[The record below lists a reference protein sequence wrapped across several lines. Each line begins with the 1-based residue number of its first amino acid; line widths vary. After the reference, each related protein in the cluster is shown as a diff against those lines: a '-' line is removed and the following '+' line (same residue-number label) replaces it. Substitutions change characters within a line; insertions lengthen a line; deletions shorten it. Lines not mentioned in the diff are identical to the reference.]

1 MTHFL
6 KYSVIVA
13 GLLAQQAWS
22 ADLLQ
27 TWQAARDYDA
37 SYAAARYA
45 REAGSE
51 KKWQGIAPL
60 LPQLNASA
68 SYSKT
73 DNRPSK
79 RSASNLNSPI
89 GDGDNTRKTQ
99 GISLTQTVFD
109 WAKFAN
115 LSISEQRSLIA
126 EDQFRVAEQDLMLK
140 VATAYFDVLLAEDTL
155 TFTQAAKTAFAR
167 QLEQAKLSFKIG
179 TATVVDTYEAQAN
192 YDNASAQ
199 EIAAQND
206 LAIKRD
212 ALRTLSNV
220 DPQQLKPLGEALPL
234 SLPQPAQEEA
244 WLTRATAQ
252 NFELAAKQKQ
262 YTIAK
267 KEVEVSR
274 AGHLPTLQLK
284 ANWGRDTVDYRQGGG
299 AYDTDGRSNSIAA
312 EVVIPLFAGGGV
324 QSQLREKAALAEQS
338 REELEAT
345 RRKVTQDTRAAFL
358 NVSNGA
364 AQVKAREETLKSV
377 KSQLEATRLG
387 REVGVR
393 TSLDI
398 LNAERA
404 YQDARRN
411 LAQARYDYLKAR
423 LRLAAQV
430 GELNPEVLADI
441 NRLLQGKR
449 S

>member
-155 TFTQAAKTAFAR
+155 LLRKPPKPHLLASLSKQNCH
-167 QLEQAKLSFKIG
+167 LKL
-179 TATVVDTYEAQAN
+179 V
-192 YDNASAQ
+192 
-199 EIAAQND
+199 
-206 LAIKRD
+206 
-212 ALRTLSNV
+212 
-220 DPQQLKPLGEALPL
+220 LP
-234 SLPQPAQEEA
+234 
-244 WLTRATAQ
+244 R
-252 NFELAAKQKQ
+252 
-262 YTIAK
+262 
-267 KEVEVSR
+267 
-274 AGHLPTLQLK
+274 
-284 ANWGRDTVDYRQGGG
+284 
-299 AYDTDGRSNSIAA
+299 
-312 EVVIPLFAGGGV
+312 
-324 QSQLREKAALAEQS
+324 
-338 REELEAT
+338 
-345 RRKVTQDTRAAFL
+345 
-358 NVSNGA
+358 
-364 AQVKAREETLKSV
+364 
-377 KSQLEATRLG
+377 
-387 REVGVR
+387 
-393 TSLDI
+393 
-398 LNAERA
+398 
-404 YQDARRN
+404 
-411 LAQARYDYLKAR
+411 
-423 LRLAAQV
+423 
-430 GELNPEVLADI
+430 
-441 NRLLQGKR
+441 
-449 S
+449 